1 MAILQKGTSEK
12 QIASVIIASFKR
24 PGLAMRLV
32 KNIRQFE
39 PDIQIIIIDQENSSE
54 VVWADVEK
62 YHVTYLT
69 LDKANTSRAK
79 NRGIQAALGEI
90 VIFFDDDCEVTPDTI
105 KKHLET
111 YSQSK
116 DIVGVAGR
124 VINDDDTVPS
134 DTAVDTGQTNFLA
147 TKFLMQFW
155 STKPQSVDF
164 PYGCNMSFKKDVL
177 DKINGFDERFPKIF
191 EEIYLAKRAR
201 KHGTIK
207 FVPEALAYHHKAP
220 SGGTRT
226 Y

>member
-12 QIASVIIASFKR
+12 PIASVIIPSFKR

-54 VVWADVEK
+54 VVWVDVEK
-62 YHVTYLT
+62 YRVTYLT

-124 VINDDDTVPS
+124 VINDDDTMPS
-134 DTAVDTGQTNFLA
+134 DTVVDTGQTNFLA

-177 DKINGFDERFPKIF
+177 DKIELHSGSG
-191 EEIYLAKRAR
+191 AKRN
-201 KHGTIK
+201 G
-207 FVPEALAYHHKAP
+207 
-220 SGGTRT
+220 
-226 Y
+226 